1 MNVAKTLDLMKAVL
15 QASFNMELKR
25 LCDDYFSCFRQAATN
40 IRENT
45 GDDVPE
51 ATLRLLVCKMLE
63 EVSGVG
69 GAWRDCC
76 LHCPLPLLV
85 ALCLPLPL
93 PLHQAQQGYLKGQW
107 EFPSGKVGHTHHT

>member
-1 MNVAKTLDLMKAVL
+1 MAKTLDLMKAVL

-25 LCDDYFSCFRQAATN
+25 LCDDYFSLFRQAATN

-69 GAWRDCC
+69 RAWRDCC
-76 LHCPLPLLV
+76 PACPLFLLPALHPPLSSS
-85 ALCLPLPL
+85 PSIRRSKGIRKGSGSFP
-93 PLHQAQQGYLKGQW
+93 QGR
-107 EFPSGKVGHTHHT
+107 